1 MHWADISQ
9 KGSGKENIS
18 LKLRGK
24 DKASD
29 HSPLAVMEDLGNCIR
44 DRFRS
49 QLNVKLSMAVTNEN
63 WKKGKRAFSL
73 QLIESMP
80 IWNDINI
87 QKCYKKKQ
95 YDLCH
100 TLY

>member
-1 MHWADISQ
+1 
-9 KGSGKENIS
+9 
-18 LKLRGK
+18 
-24 DKASD
+24 
-29 HSPLAVMEDLGNCIR
+29 MEDLGNCIR
-44 DRFRS
+44 DCFRS

-63 WKKGKRAFSL
+63 WKKAKRAFSL

-80 IWNDINI
+80 IWNDANL

-95 YDLCH
+95 YDFGP